1 MKNIYIS
8 PKFIKQG
15 EFELVER
22 KGVGH
27 PDSIADGIAQK
38 VSNELS
44 KYYIKIRQNNAPQY

>member
-44 KYYIKIRQNNAPQY
+44 KYYIKKFGRIIPQY